1 MAASTYYDQVQQLYI
16 AYFGRP
22 ADPVG
27 LAYWAANIDAANGSV
42 AGIVAGF
49 SASNESQALYAGTTT
64 AQKVSSIYLA
74 LFNRSPEAAGL
85 AYWVAQID
93 SGAASQAQ
101 AAYTIQSSA
110 GAGDA
115 TAVANKLAAA
125 KAFTAQIDTTAEI
138 AGYSGTTAA
147 AAARTFLS
155 SVDAT
160 AASLATATAAAT
172 LANTVA
178 AVTHTTAPPAGQ
190 TFVLTDATLHDG
202 ATFTAVDDSAVQVV
216 GAQDLSTSTAAN
228 GGLIL

>member
-1 MAASTYYDQVQQLYI
+1 MAASTYFDQVQQLYI

-27 LAYWAANIDAANGSV
+27 LAYWAANIDASGGSV

-49 SASNESQALYAGTTT
+49 SASTESQVLFAGTTT
-64 AQKVSSIYLA
+64 AQKVSSIYLS
-74 LFNRSPEAAGL
+74 LFNRSPESAGL

-93 SGAASQAQ
+93 AGAVTQAQ
-101 AAYTIQSSA
+101 AAYQIQSSA

-115 TAVANKLAAA
+115 TAVANKLTAA
-125 KAFTAQIDTTAEI
+125 KAFTAQLDTSAEI
-138 AGYSGTTAA
+138 AGYSGATAA

-160 AASLATATAAAT
+160 PASLATATGAAA

-178 AVTHTTAPPAGQ
+178 AVTHTTTAPGQ
-190 TFVLTDATLHDG
+190 TFILTDALQDSG
-202 ATFTAVDDSAVQVV
+202 GTFTAVDDSAVQVV
-216 GAQDLSTSTAAN
+216 GAQDLSAATAAN

>member
-1 MAASTYYDQVQQLYI
+1 MAASTYFDQVQQLYI

-49 SASNESQALYAGTTT
+49 SASTESQALYAGTTT
-64 AQKVSSIYLA
+64 AQKISSIYLA

-85 AYWVAQID
+85 AYWVAQLD
-93 SGAASQAQ
+93 SGTVTQAQ
-101 AAYTIQSSA
+101 AAYQIQSSA

-115 TAVANKLAAA
+115 AAVANKLAAA
-125 KAFTAQIDTTAEI
+125 KAFTAQIDTSAEI
-138 AGYSGTTAA
+138 AGYSGATAA
-147 AAARTFLS
+147 ASARTFLS

-160 AASLATATAAAT
+160 AASLTTATAAAT

-178 AVTHTTAPPAGQ
+178 TVTHTTTPATGQ
-190 TFVLTDATLHDG
+190 TFVLSEAPLDSGSTFAADAG
-202 ATFTAVDDSAVQVV
+202 SAVQVV
-216 GAQDLSTSTAAN
+216 GVSTATVAHD
-228 GGLIL
+228 GVIQ